1 MTLEIKVEKRDASI
15 KNDALRV
22 SGKIPAVYYMN
33 GKESVSI
40 TIDYVE
46 FVKLYREAGESTMIT
61 LKTADGDEQAL
72 VQAFQL
78 DPVSGKVTHVDF
90 KLIEAGKPIEI
101 TVPLQVIGTSPA
113 VSEGLGLLMQ
123 VMEEVTIK
131 VLPKDLP
138 SHIDVDISVLAT
150 LDDSILVKDI
160 QVPATVEI
168 LSEEDATVATVNAVK
183 EEVEEEEAGDID
195 FSAIE
200 VEKKGKEEVP
210 EEEAAA

>member
-1 MTLEIKVEKRDASI
+1 MTLEITAEKRDASI
-15 KNDALRV
+15 NNQDLRA

-33 GKESVSI
+33 GKEAASVA
-40 TIDYVE
+40 IDYAE
-46 FVKLYREAGESTMIT
+46 FIKLYREAGESTMIT

-78 DPVSGKVTHVDF
+78 DPVSGKVLHVDF
-90 KLIEAGKPIEI
+90 KLIEAGKAIEV
-101 TVPLQVIGTSPA
+101 TVPLEFTGTAPA
-113 VSEGLGLLMQ
+113 VSTGLGLLMK
-123 VMEEVTIK
+123 VMTEVTIK

-138 SHIDVDISVLAT
+138 SHIDVDIASLAT